1 MRGKTPVSSFE
12 SRMVFEATKIHDFC
26 TLFLLL
32 VISFTFSA
40 ETMPGS
46 LKEGATNT
54 HEPLDRPPERPL
66 AR

>member
-1 MRGKTPVSSFE
+1 
-12 SRMVFEATKIHDFC
+12 MVFEATKIHDFC